1 MGIKPP
7 REKFKIPDRINGIA
21 MQAFAAGR
29 VESVIRRTPEP
40 VTYVDFHAQVEVEC
54 GFLASR
60 FSA

>member
-1 MGIKPP
+1 
-7 REKFKIPDRINGIA
+7 